1 MVFSLLWVCESPK
14 WGLELEYARLTEL
27 IPWLPAL
34 QSVPVRQSSFSALNT
49 TNSPALRAKA
59 GLGGYPPGIELGGSE
74 RVVRAAGPA
83 TQRNPAPPFFR
94 RKDKGQ
100 PISLLH
106 YFANRL
112 NSAVGCGT
120 IWTASGVLPILQGSR
135 FFSTEKRRGRR
146 CGPSCSAASATRP
159 EPPRPTPEK
168 NFSNPASKTT
178 YGGRALSYNTSVR
191 ENSRASP
198 NPWVRQLVF

>member
-34 QSVPVRQSSFSALNT
+34 QSVPVRQSSSSALNT

-94 RKDKGQ
+94 RKDKGCLERAVLWGFRTRRGVQNQ
-100 PISLLH
+100 PEAKKSP
-106 YFANRL
+106 RL
-112 NSAVGCGT
+112 
-120 IWTASGVLPILQGSR
+120 
-135 FFSTEKRRGRR
+135 FSEDGKKRRG
-146 CGPSCSAASATRP
+146 GQIWYGFSC
-159 EPPRPTPEK
+159 
-168 NFSNPASKTT
+168 
-178 YGGRALSYNTSVR
+178 
-191 ENSRASP
+191 
-198 NPWVRQLVF
+198 RQEELAHPQHLHLEVHPVFA